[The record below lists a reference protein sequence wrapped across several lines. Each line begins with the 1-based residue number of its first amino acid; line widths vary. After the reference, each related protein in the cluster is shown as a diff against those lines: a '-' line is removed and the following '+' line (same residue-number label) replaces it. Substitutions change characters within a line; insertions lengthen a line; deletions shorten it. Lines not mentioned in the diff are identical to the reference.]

1 MLPGGERGFTGD
13 PGGRLKEAEMDGTG
27 NEERW
32 EGVTSAANEAEAALI
47 AGFLESRG
55 IPARVVDRSFHLTP
69 TESEDLSGVEVG
81 VPASRAAEARA
92 ELARREKAY
101 DEAPADSELIKD
113 EDPSGD

>member
-1 MLPGGERGFTGD
+1 V
-13 PGGRLKEAEMDGTG
+13 DGTKDATIG
-27 NEERW
+27 EELW
-32 EGVTSAANEAEAALI
+32 EGITSAANESEAALI

-81 VPASRAAEARA
+81 VPASRVTEARA

-101 DEAPADSELIKD
+101 DAAPPGSALDGDD
-113 EDPSGD
+113 EPSGA